1 MGDDEEALEEVC
13 GWLSSEVGLRMT
25 VVDGARELMRK
36 EEVYD
41 VQDLA
46 DLEGL
51 GELGRVF
58 PARVTRLKVERAL
71 QRRSR
76 QEGSK
81 GAQREGSEPAEAEG
95 ETMEA
100 GGPARLLE
108 AEARSPVALRAEVG
122 NDVGAEEATPEAPP
136 PAPRKPLGTLGSPH
150 TFTPRSPSPGPSPR
164 CAAARSGGGAL
175 GAGQSGPQ
183 LMWSS
188 SVPWGP

>member
-36 EEVYD
+36 EEIYD

-108 AEARSPVALRAEVG
+108 AEARSPEALRAEVG
-122 NDVGAEEATPEAPP
+122 NDEGAEEATPEAPP
-136 PAPRKPLGTLGSPH
+136 PAPRKPRPAQP
-150 TFTPRSPSPGPSPR
+150 PRALRSLSF
-164 CAAARSGGGAL
+164 AADALAADALATGAL
-175 GAGQSGPQ
+175 AADVLAADHIG
-183 LMWSS
+183 
-188 SVPWGP
+188 